1 MTVWWHSLMAAIMM
15 LVLANPLCACDAQKP
30 VADSQESISCCTI
43 AETSETPEPADSS
56 TPSPCNCE
64 SAVHEGLFQ
73 AKQDLT
79 TNPVA
84 MTSQAATQTPYS
96 LIPLEMRSFAFSRTS
111 FLEPPLRH
119 RFSVYRL

>member
-1 MTVWWHSLMAAIMM
+1 MAAIMM

-30 VADSQESISCCTI
+30 VADSPESVSCCNN

-56 TPSPCNCE
+56 TPNPCDCE
-64 SAVHEGLFQ
+64 SAVHEGLLQ
-73 AKQDLT
+73 AKQDPTKPIAL
-79 TNPVA
+79 A
-84 MTSQAATQTPYS
+84 SQAASQTPYS
-96 LIPLEMRSFAFSRTS
+96 FVPVEVRSFAFNRTS